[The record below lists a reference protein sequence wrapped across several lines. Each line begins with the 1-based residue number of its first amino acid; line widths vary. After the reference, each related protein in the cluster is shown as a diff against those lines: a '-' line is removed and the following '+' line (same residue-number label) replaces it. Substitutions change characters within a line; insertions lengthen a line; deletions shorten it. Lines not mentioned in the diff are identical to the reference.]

1 MDFNLHDNNTQHKLT
16 DCVLCGFQLS
26 CVLCGF
32 QLSSSKSLL
41 LDPGRPVPMTN
52 LGVRHGVKHHHFP
65 DSVDKVPQTQAYVDT
80 T

>member
-1 MDFNLHDNNTQHKLT
+1 MDFNFHDDDNTQHKLR
-16 DCVLCGFQLS
+16 D